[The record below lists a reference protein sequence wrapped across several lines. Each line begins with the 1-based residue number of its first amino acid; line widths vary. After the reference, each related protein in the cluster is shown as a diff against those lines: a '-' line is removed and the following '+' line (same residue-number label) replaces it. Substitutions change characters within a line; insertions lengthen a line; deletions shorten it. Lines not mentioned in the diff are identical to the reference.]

1 MADTYPSQIRPEP
14 SRHSVA
20 PVRRW
25 ISQESSSNSLA
36 TRCLSVRPRTWNL
49 KSFALAFLLSG
60 VALAPSYAQEG
71 ASGPTAA
78 SVFERAGLS
87 QISAAFEQQMA
98 DGTIPGA
105 VLIVGQNGEI
115 VLTRSLGF
123 ADAEHGIAMEDDT
136 LFRVASMTKPVTSVA
151 ALILVE
157 RGEISLSDPIS
168 RYLPELAD
176 LMVLDPT
183 NSDNTRTVAPDRPIT
198 VEDLLRHSSG
208 FTYSFAGAAPQAV
221 RDAYA
226 ALDVEQQ
233 ATDISADEMLNRLAT
248 VPLAFQPGTRFE
260 YSVSTD
266 VLGFLLER
274 VSGKPLD
281 VLLAELIFEPLNM
294 NETGFR
300 VIEAE
305 RTRLAQPLPT
315 DPQTPWMNRWMRVVG
330 DREGAYISGGGGLVT
345 TAQDYYRFAQMLLN
359 RGELEGTRILKPE
372 TVDLMLTDHIAGLE
386 GGPAPFTG
394 PGYGFG
400 YGLGIRLSDEG
411 GATPGTQGDASWF
424 GLSGTSF
431 TIDRQNNIV
440 GVLMIAAPSPRNE
453 TRFLFKNRIYEA
465 LSAGSTE
472 GAAQ

>member
-1 MADTYPSQIRPEP
+1 MAHTYPSKIRPEP
-14 SRHSVA
+14 SRHSAA
-20 PVRRW
+20 PFRRR
-25 ISQESSSNSLA
+25 IFQDLSSGRSA
-36 TRCLSVRPRTWNL
+36 FRRLSEAKPSKWNL
-49 KSFALAFLLSG
+49 KSLVLAFLLSG
-60 VALAPSYAQEG
+60 TALAPLYAQEG
-71 ASGPTAA
+71 ASGPTAV
-78 SVFERAGLS
+78 SVFERSGLS
-87 QISAAFEQQMA
+87 EISAAFEQLITN
-98 DGTIPGA
+98 GTVPG
-105 VLIVGQNGEI
+105 VVMIVGQNGEI
-115 VLTRSLGF
+115 VLSRSLGF
-123 ADAEHGIAMEDDT
+123 ADAEHGIPMEDNT

-281 VLLAELIFEPLNM
+281 ALLAELVFEPLNM

-300 VIEAE
+300 VVEAE
-305 RTRLAQPLPT
+305 LTRLAQPLPT

-330 DREGAYISGGGGLVT
+330 DRDGAYVSGGGGLVT
-345 TAQDYYRFAQMLLN
+345 TAQDYYHFAQMLLN

-372 TVDLMLTDHIAGLE
+372 TVDLMLTDHVAGLE
-386 GGPAPFTG
+386 GGPEPFTG

-400 YGLGIRLSDEG
+400 YGLGVRLSDEG
-411 GATPGTQGDASWF
+411 GTTPGTQGDASWF
-424 GLSGTSF
+424 GLGGTSF
-431 TIDRQNNIV
+431 TIDRRNNIV
-440 GVLMIAAPSPRNE
+440 GVLMIAAPTPRNE
-453 TRFLFKNRIYEA
+453 TRFLFKNLIYEA
-465 LSAGSTE
+465 LSAGSIE
-472 GAAQ
+472 GAE